1 MAKKSSAP
9 KKVLEV
15 DEEDKVSYYL
25 QHSSEY
31 DQVMLM
37 VKATR
42 PLEFFEYLY
51 SLQIF
56 IDDCFE
62 NKKDLFFNVVMPE
75 SETVH

>member
-1 MAKKSSAP
+1 MSKKSTP

-15 DEEDKVSYYL
+15 DEDDKVTYYL
-25 QHSSEY
+25 QHEE
-31 DQVMLM
+31 DFTKVMLM
-37 VKATR
+37 IKATR

-62 NKKDLFFNVVMPE
+62 NKKDLFFNVTMPDKE
-75 SETVH
+75 SVH